1 MDRSGSL
8 GRLGLWVGRPVW
20 QDGGSRPFADLARR
34 VEELGYGALWSSGG
48 FTETVPEAF
57 GAALGATTRLSVLT
71 GVISVWHTPPGEAAR
86 FVERLPTD
94 QRERFGLGLGASHA
108 PQVEELGNRYE
119 KPYSAVVEYLDEL
132 DRLGDLGGQG
142 ADDDSPVPPARRML
156 AALGPRMVRLAGER
170 SAGAH
175 PYFVPVEHT
184 ARARALLGPGP
195 LLAPE
200 QAVVLESD
208 PDTAREIARR
218 HTASYLKL
226 PNYTGNLR
234 RLGFAADDLTG
245 AGSDHLVDSVVAW
258 GDPEAVADRIRA
270 HWDAG
275 ADHVAVQFLPAR
287 PEGPPAEHL
296 GLLAEGLFR

>member
-1 MDRSGSL
+1 MDLAGSL
-8 GRLGLWVGRPVW
+8 GRLGVWVSRPAW
-20 QDGGSRPFADLARR
+20 LDGGIPAFADLARR
-34 VEELGYGALWSSGG
+34 AEELGYGALWSSAG
-48 FTETVPEAF
+48 FAEAVPEAF
-57 GAALGATTRLSVLT
+57 EAALVATTRIAVLT
-71 GVISVWHTPPGEAAR
+71 GVVSVWHTPPAEAAR
-86 FVERLPTD
+86 FADGLTAA
-94 QRERFGLGLGASHA
+94 QRERFRLGVGASHA

-132 DRLGDLGGQG
+132 DRLGALP
-142 ADDDSPVPPARRML
+142 ADRRVL

-208 PDTAREIARR
+208 PDTARAVARV
-218 HTASYLKL
+218 HTATYLKL

-234 RLGFAADDLTG
+234 RLGFTDDDLAG

-258 GDPEAVADRIRA
+258 GGPEAVAARVRA
-270 HWDAG
+270 HWEAG
-275 ADHVAVQFLPAR
+275 ADHVAVQFLPSR
-287 PEGPPAEHL
+287 PGGPPAEHL
-296 GLLAEGLFR
+296 ELLAGALST

>member
-1 MDRSGSL
+1 MDQSGSL

-20 QDGGSRPFADLARR
+20 GDGGAPRFADLARR
-34 VEELGYGALWSSGG
+34 VEALGYGALWSSGG
-48 FTETVPEAF
+48 FTGSVPAAF
-57 GAALGATTRLSVLT
+57 AAALAATERISVLT
-71 GVISVWHTPPGEAAR
+71 GVISVWHTPPADAAR
-86 FVERLPTD
+86 FAAGLPAG
-94 QRERFGLGLGASHA
+94 QRDRFGLGIGASHA

-132 DRLGDLGGQG
+132 DRLGD
-142 ADDDSPVPPARRML
+142 PVPPARRIL

-208 PDTAREIARR
+208 PDTARAIARS
-218 HTASYLKL
+218 HTADYLRL
-226 PNYTGNLR
+226 PNYTGNLE
-234 RLGFAADDLTG
+234 RLGFGPDDLAG
-245 AGSDHLVDSVVAW
+245 SGSDHLVDSVVAW
-258 GDPEAVADRIRA
+258 GDPATVAARIRA
-270 HWDAG
+270 HWQAG
-275 ADHVAVQFLPAR
+275 ADHVAVQFLPGR
-287 PEGPPAEHL
+287 PEGPPPEHL
-296 GLLAEGLFR
+296 ESLAKELLT